1 MSDGVFEYKISVRYE
16 FSVMMSELKVNKE
29 EYKIEV

>member
-1 MSDGVFEYKISVRYE
+1 MSDGVFEYRISVMYE

>member
-1 MSDGVFEYKISVRYE
+1 MSDGVFEYKISVMYE
-16 FSVMMSELKVNKE
+16 FSVMMSGLKVNKE